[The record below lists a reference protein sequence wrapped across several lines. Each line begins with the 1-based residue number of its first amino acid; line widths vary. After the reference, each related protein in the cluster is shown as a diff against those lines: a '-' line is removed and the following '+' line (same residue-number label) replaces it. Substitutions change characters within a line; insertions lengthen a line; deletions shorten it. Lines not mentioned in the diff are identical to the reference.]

1 MLLTLMS
8 FKFGVC
14 WMKIGLRTGTN
25 HSVFVVLVN
34 AGANAT
40 SKFSFQHS
48 HNTSFG
54 RHSPLLLRATPSLIF
69 AFRAISGD
77 VKDVFVTVSKIYICL
92 THFWLPLKSRY
103 PGPKQLILSI
113 FLSFDPPV
121 LFWKLSAI
129 FSRKI
134 PVNPWVRC
142 ASGVVWDKSLKEKN
156 SSQCQVQ
163 YVHTNGCC
171 QEGVWPY
178 PCGASFWPPH
188 QYCAQ
193 HIVARLC

>member
-1 MLLTLMS
+1 MQKLIEQHAILPRLEVSLTQGVLLMLLTLMS

-92 THFWLPLKSRY
+92 THF
-103 PGPKQLILSI
+103 
-113 FLSFDPPV
+113 
-121 LFWKLSAI
+121 
-129 FSRKI
+129 
-134 PVNPWVRC
+134 
-142 ASGVVWDKSLKEKN
+142 
-156 SSQCQVQ
+156 
-163 YVHTNGCC
+163 
-171 QEGVWPY
+171 
-178 PCGASFWPPH
+178 
-188 QYCAQ
+188 
-193 HIVARLC
+193 